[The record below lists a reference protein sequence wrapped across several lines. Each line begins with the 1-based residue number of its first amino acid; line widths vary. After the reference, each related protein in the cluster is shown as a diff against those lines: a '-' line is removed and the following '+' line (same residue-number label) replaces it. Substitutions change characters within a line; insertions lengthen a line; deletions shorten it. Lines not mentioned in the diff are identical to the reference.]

1 MNMRD
6 QRVKTPVDSSAR
18 IVKVPVW
25 DLVVRLGHWSLV
37 VCVAYALFAR
47 PQFPGHDIAG
57 YVILAIVLWRWVW
70 GFIGT
75 RYARF
80 SAFIFS
86 PRETLQCTLSAF
98 RMGEAREYTSH
109 NPMGALMVFAILLFL
124 PAVCI
129 LGLMLFAT
137 QQLSGPFVG
146 MVPVVWDEQL
156 EVIHEFAAWAFSGL
170 IAFHLV
176 GTASATWWHRENYVL
191 AMITGMKS
199 RQHRRGRRTSVED
212 RARVNG

>member
-1 MNMRD
+1 M
-6 QRVKTPVDSSAR
+6 TPC
-18 IVKVPVW
+18 
-25 DLVVRLGHWSLV
+25 G
-37 VCVAYALFAR
+37 
-47 PQFPGHDIAG
+47 
-57 YVILAIVLWRWVW
+57 LWRWVW

-86 PRETLQCTLSAF
+86 PRETLQYTLSAF

-124 PAVCI
+124 PAACI

-146 MVPVVWDEQL
+146 MMPVVWDEQL

-170 IAFHLV
+170 IVFHLV
-176 GTASATWWHRENYVL
+176 GTAWATWWHRENYVL

-199 RQHRRGRRTSVED
+199 RQHRRSKRTSVED